1 MDQEDL
7 IKINEFQSQVCSL
20 GLRLGISDTLFNYAL
35 SKMVTR
41 SFELQ
46 MAFEKSKS
54 TEKGEE
60 NE

>member
-7 IKINEFQSQVCSL
+7 IKISEFQSQVCSL
-20 GLRLGISDTLFNYAL
+20 GLKLELSDTLFNYAL
-35 SKMVTR
+35 SKIVT
-41 SFELQ
+41 SGFELQ